1 MRHDVSQALS
11 GAMVLRNMDP
21 EERAALIKQYG
32 SAQSLAELPDWMLT
46 PARPKANQKKE
57 ADSAVRL
64 QRDGRS

>member
-46 PARPKANQKKE
+46 PAKPKIK
-57 ADSAVRL
+57 
-64 QRDGRS
+64 